1 VVLGN
6 GSTGVFDFRLD
17 RIEKFW
23 SEAAGIEVIP
33 GFVVFGICLGDG
45 VRNDTGTSG
54 VVREAEASDLLK
66 KELINVFI
74 WMELKE

>member
-1 VVLGN
+1 MVLGN

-45 VRNDTGTSG
+45 VRNDPGTSG
-54 VVREAEASDLLK
+54 PV
-66 KELINVFI
+66 
-74 WMELKE
+74 W